1 MPLGVEDPVG
11 RGERG
16 FLSVAVCGEVEAA
29 RAEVQSMVAGN
40 AEMESSLWLRSP
52 APKLEVR

>member
-16 FLSVAVCGEVEAA
+16 FLSVAVRGEVDAA

-40 AEMESSLWLRSP
+40 AEMESSFWLRSP
-52 APKLEVR
+52 APILEVR